1 MLSQKHPRAATLAH
15 ASHADGCCLESF
27 KKPRPPQS
35 TAPPLHPIILKFS
48 SAKAGPRKEAVRLPP
63 HGWDVPQRQLA
74 PGTRA
79 HVGRPQDASAFIQ
92 VKIISGQKFQGKNS
106 RAFSFVP
113 VGGHQRPR
121 GIQRDYRTACQSAIA
136 WTREWWRSLSSEQ
149 QEELKGKHPA
159 QTLPAED
166 DPLQE
171 ADAPPAKRH
180 KA

>member
-1 MLSQKHPRAATLAH
+1 MLSRKLQEASPPSIHSPPSASNHSEVLISQGRASERSSPATSPRL
-15 ASHADGCCLESF
+15 
-27 KKPRPPQS
+27 
-35 TAPPLHPIILKFS
+35 
-48 SAKAGPRKEAVRLPP
+48 
-63 HGWDVPQRQLA
+63 
-74 PGTRA
+74 
-79 HVGRPQDASAFIQ
+79 GRPSKATCSRDTGSRWATSRCVSLHTGEDHQWP
-92 VKIISGQKFQGKNS
+92 KFQGKNS